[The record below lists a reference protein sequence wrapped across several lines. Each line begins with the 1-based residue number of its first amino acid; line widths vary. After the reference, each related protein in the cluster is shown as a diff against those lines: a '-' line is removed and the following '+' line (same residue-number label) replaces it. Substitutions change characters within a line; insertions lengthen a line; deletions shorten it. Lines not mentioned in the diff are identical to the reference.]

1 MKKKHAVT
9 IWMYLGLS
17 EIRGYTRIPLFIIKF
32 TIQMVKNCGYRY
44 PLFSHSPMSNRQ
56 AVAEE
61 FMVVLNSRCQHLE
74 KHVSCKSEGPVGPVG
89 PIGSRM
95 RVVVVTEILPKIPK
109 DLLFFFREIVSSV
122 FFSMLCFLDQS
133 KSSMNYIHNF
143 RSWSYRCTCLET
155 QRTSTV
161 HNPFAQL
168 DLWSGNCKLFKTIL
182 RK

>member
-1 MKKKHAVT
+1 MGIGIPYFHTVPCQTAKQLLKNS
-9 IWMYLGLS
+9 WLS
-17 EIRGYTRIPLFIIKF
+17 SILAASTWRRMCRASPKALWARLAQLDPGCAWSWSQRSCQRSQRISCF
-32 TIQMVKNCGYRY
+32 
-44 PLFSHSPMSNRQ
+44 FS
-56 AVAEE
+56 E
-61 FMVVLNSRCQHLE
+61 NSVIC
-74 KHVSCKSEGPVGPVG
+74 
-89 PIGSRM
+89 
-95 RVVVVTEILPKIPK
+95 
-109 DLLFFFREIVSSV
+109 

-182 RK
+182 RKWW

>member
-1 MKKKHAVT
+1 MKKKHAET
-9 IWMYLGLS
+9 IWMYLGLT
-17 EIRGYTRIPLFIIKF
+17 EIRGYTRIPLFIVKF
-32 TIQMVKNCGYRY
+32 TIQMVRNCGYRY

-109 DLLFFFREIVSSV
+109 DLLFFFRKIVSSV
-122 FFSMLCFLDQS
+122 FFPC
-133 KSSMNYIHNF
+133 YV
-143 RSWSYRCTCLET
+143 SWIKVN
-155 QRTSTV
+155 QV
-161 HNPFAQL
+161 
-168 DLWSGNCKLFKTIL
+168 
-182 RK
+182 